1 MNNNEGKSG
10 DLYCI
15 FSYALL
21 ELKRLFLNIYL
32 GFISLMIL
40 TVVGTVTIVV
50 GVDFVACVG
59 FGVAVGFVIAVGFVV
74 GDGAAVGI
82 DVYLPI
88 SVS

>member
-1 MNNNEGKSG
+1 MTPSHRK
-10 DLYCI
+10 I
-15 FSYALL
+15 FEYSSDDID
-21 ELKRLFLNIYL
+21 NL